1 MSEGF
6 WRYKHPEFAHYVR
19 MARGSLGELLSHF
32 AEAAEDGLLTVEEQQ
47 SLVKDTNE
55 ALRVLGGLMRYLLAT
70 KTPGH
75 GI

>member
-1 MSEGF
+1 
-6 WRYKHPEFAHYVR
+6 